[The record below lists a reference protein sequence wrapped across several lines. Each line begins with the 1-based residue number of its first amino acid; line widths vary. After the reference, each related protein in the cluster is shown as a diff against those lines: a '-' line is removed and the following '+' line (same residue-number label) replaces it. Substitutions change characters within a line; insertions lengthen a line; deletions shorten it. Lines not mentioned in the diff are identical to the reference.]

1 MSINKEYLK
10 KKVIEGIQK
19 MPYVVDVYR
28 EKLNNYNECIGYE
41 LITQLTG
48 VLYTDSKKSHEALL
62 KDEGEI
68 YSKSIKIFLVDY
80 NMESIKVH
88 KGDILKHNNNQ
99 FWKVLNPGEEFEIY
113 FEMVVQENER
123 IEA

>member
-1 MSINKEYLK
+1 MSLSKEYLR
-10 KKVIEGIQK
+10 KKVIEGINK
-19 MPYVVDVYR
+19 MPYDVVVYR
-28 EKLNNYNECIGYE
+28 EKLNAYKECIGYE

-48 VLYTDSKKSHEALL
+48 VLYTDSKKAQEALL

-80 NMESIKVH
+80 NMESMKVR
-88 KGDILKHNNNQ
+88 KGDILKYNNNQ
-99 FWKVLNPGEEFEIY
+99 FWKVLNPGEEFEVY

>member
-1 MSINKEYLK
+1 MSLSKEYLR
-10 KKVIEGIQK
+10 KKVIEGINK
-19 MPYVVDVYR
+19 MPYDVGVYR
-28 EKLNNYNECIGYE
+28 EKLNAYKECIGYE

-48 VLYTDSKKSHEALL
+48 VLYTDSKKAQEALL

-80 NMESIKVH
+80 NMESMKVR
-88 KGDILKHNNNQ
+88 KGDILKYNNNQ
-99 FWKVLNPGEEFEIY
+99 FWKVLNPGEEFEVY